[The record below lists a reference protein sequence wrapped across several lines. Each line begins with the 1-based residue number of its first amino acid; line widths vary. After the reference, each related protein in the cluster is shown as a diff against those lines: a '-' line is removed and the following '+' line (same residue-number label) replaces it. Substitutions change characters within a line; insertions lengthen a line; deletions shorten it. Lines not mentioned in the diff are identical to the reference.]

1 MPRLQSYDLRA
12 AEDRAMSVG
21 ACGSKDPGDSTVPGA
36 ESMHPGQL
44 QGLQFLTQGLHWSS
58 HSSWGAAGT
67 A

>member
-1 MPRLQSYDLRA
+1 
-12 AEDRAMSVG
+12 MSVG
-21 ACGSKDPGDSTVPGA
+21 ACGSKEHGDPTVPGA

-44 QGLQFLTQGLHWSS
+44 QGLQLLTQGLHWSS